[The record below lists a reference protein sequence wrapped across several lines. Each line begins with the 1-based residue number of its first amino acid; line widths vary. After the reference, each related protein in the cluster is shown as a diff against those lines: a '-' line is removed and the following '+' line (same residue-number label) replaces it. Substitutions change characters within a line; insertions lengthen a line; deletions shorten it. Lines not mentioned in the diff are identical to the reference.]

1 MVPFTQRRRVRLG
14 ENMSKTVRV
23 IYIPVGSDPLVRDIE
38 PTLDAMKALI
48 GGGYI
53 EYVGLTRHPGL
64 SLVCDEE
71 GKLKRLRPNMILV
84 ERDDVVAGDCFLIRT
99 SDEGEAASVT
109 RADIEALVG
118 KGRIHAL

>member
-1 MVPFTQRRRVRLG
+1 MSK
-14 ENMSKTVRV
+14 SKTVRV

-53 EYVGLTRHPGL
+53 EYVGLCRHPGL
-64 SLVCDEE
+64 SVVCDEE
-71 GKLKRLRPNMILV
+71 GKLKRFKPNVILV
-84 ERDDVVAGDCFLIRT
+84 DRDDVVAGDCFLIRT

-109 RADIEALVG
+109 KADIEALVG
-118 KGRIHAL
+118 RGRIHAL

>member
-1 MVPFTQRRRVRLG
+1 
-14 ENMSKTVRV
+14 MSKKKKAVRV

-53 EYVGLTRHPGL
+53 EYVSLRRHKGLD
-64 SLVCDEE
+64 LVCDEE
-71 GKLKRLRPNMILV
+71 GKLKRLKPNVILV
-84 ERDDVVAGDCFLIRT
+84 DNDDVVMGDCFLVRT
-99 SDEGEAASVT
+99 DDEGEAASVT
-109 RADIEALVG
+109 PADIEALVG